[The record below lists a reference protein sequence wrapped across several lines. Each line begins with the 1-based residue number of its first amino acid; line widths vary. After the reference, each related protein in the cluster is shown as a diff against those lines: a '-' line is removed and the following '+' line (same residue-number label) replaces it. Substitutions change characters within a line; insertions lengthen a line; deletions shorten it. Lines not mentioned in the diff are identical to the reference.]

1 MDYDIAVIGGGPAGV
16 SAAIT
21 AASKGRKVVL
31 FEAHGFSPRL
41 RSVAQITDYM
51 GIPDISGTALMDIFV
66 NHLKQMEVD
75 IIEAK
80 IISLR
85 EVGEGFMLGT
95 PHGEYSAD
103 SVVLATG
110 ISRST
115 LFPGEKEF
123 LGKGVSY
130 CAVVDADKYKGKS
143 VAAIA
148 TVPDALEEV
157 EYLADQCEHVFF
169 FPLYTGFVP
178 PKKKNITVVLDK
190 RQKLPVPTRLPACVQ
205 AMIFTALRLPLCSVP
220 ATRLT
225 ASCRAWKYAAAA
237 FMLMI
242 RRKQILKAFLPAV
255 TAQVSLGR

>member
-95 PHGEYSAD
+95 PHGE
-103 SVVLATG
+103 
-110 ISRST
+110 
-115 LFPGEKEF
+115 
-123 LGKGVSY
+123 
-130 CAVVDADKYKGKS
+130 
-143 VAAIA
+143 
-148 TVPDALEEV
+148 
-157 EYLADQCEHVFF
+157 
-169 FPLYTGFVP
+169 
-178 PKKKNITVVLDK
+178 
-190 RQKLPVPTRLPACVQ
+190 
-205 AMIFTALRLPLCSVP
+205 
-220 ATRLT
+220 
-225 ASCRAWKYAAAA
+225 
-237 FMLMI
+237 
-242 RRKQILKAFLPAV
+242 
-255 TAQVSLGR
+255 